1 MIVSKRVL
9 NPSKARYD
17 SRPARLTEHAIDFWG
32 GPTLRQETVHA
43 LRDYA
48 HSAAI
53 DAATASWE
61 REQYPVITENA
72 LRALV
77 VASPDYQ
84 AC

>member
-1 MIVSKRVL
+1 VL
-9 NPSKARYD
+9 NPATARYD
-17 SRPARLTEHAIDFWG
+17 SDPRRLTEHAIDFWG
-32 GPTLRQETVHA
+32 GPTLSRATVGV
-43 LRDYA
+43 LRSYA
-48 HSAAI
+48 RSAAI
-53 DAATASWE
+53 DAATASWQ